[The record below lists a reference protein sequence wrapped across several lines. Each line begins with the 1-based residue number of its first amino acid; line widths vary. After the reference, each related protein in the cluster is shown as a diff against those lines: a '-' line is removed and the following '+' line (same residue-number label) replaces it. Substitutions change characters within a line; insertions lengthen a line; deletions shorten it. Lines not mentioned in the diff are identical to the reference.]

1 VQLASKIR
9 VGPPAEAGGPVI
21 AATGLTKRYG
31 EVTAVRDVSLR
42 ISPGEI
48 YGLLGLNGAGK
59 TTMIRMLLGM
69 VRPSAGGVE
78 LFGTR
83 VRPGRLPLW
92 GRVGYLVETPA
103 AYPELTVR
111 ENLRIAYRLRRL
123 ERPAA
128 VPEVIERLGLGPYA
142 DRRAGT
148 LSLGNA
154 QRLGLAKA
162 LIHAPDLL
170 ILDEPGNGLDPAG
183 VVEIR
188 NLLRGL
194 ARDHQVTILWS
205 SHLLAEVSR
214 LATRIGIIH
223 DGRLIEELDAAEL
236 ARRERLRL
244 VVTAR
249 DLAGARAALRA
260 AGFEPG
266 SFDSGGFDSGGFDSG
281 GFDPGGNATAGD
293 GSGSPVGS
301 LVLTDEVAVRR
312 PDEVATVLVAAGC
325 PPTGLTVTHD
335 DLESHFLRLV
345 GAAGS
350 GGDGG

>member
-1 VQLASKIR
+1 MQLASKAHINPPT
-9 VGPPAEAGGPVI
+9 GPAGPVI
-21 AATGLTKRYG
+21 DAVGLTKRYG
-31 EVTAVRDVSLR
+31 DVTAVRDVSLR
-42 ISPGEI
+42 VRPGEI

-69 VRPSAGGVE
+69 VRPSAGRVE
-78 LFGTR
+78 LFGNQ
-83 VRPGRLPLW
+83 VRPGRLPIW

-111 ENLRIAYRLRRL
+111 ENLEIVYRLRRL
-123 ERPAA
+123 ARPTA
-128 VPEVIERLGLGPYA
+128 VPEVIERLALGPYA

-170 ILDEPGNGLDPAG
+170 ILDEPANGLDPAG

-194 ARDHQVTILWS
+194 ARDRNVTIFWS
-205 SHLLAEVSR
+205 SHILAEVAR

-223 DGRLIEELDAAEL
+223 NGQLIEELDAVEL
-236 ARRERLRL
+236 ARRERPRL

-249 DLAGARAALRA
+249 DLAGARTALRA
-260 AGFEPG
+260 AGF
-266 SFDSGGFDSGGFDSG
+266 
-281 GFDPGGNATAGD
+281 DPGGAAAAAD
-293 GSGSPVGS
+293 GPDGA
-301 LVLTDEVAVRR
+301 LVLTGEAALRR
-312 PDEVATVLVAAGC
+312 PDDVATVLVAAGC

-345 GAAGS
+345 GAGTG
-350 GGDGG
+350 GGDE

>member
-1 VQLASKIR
+1 MQLAGKAG
-9 VGPPAEAGGPVI
+9 VGPPAGIAGQVI
-21 AATGLTKRYG
+21 TAGGLTKRYG
-31 EVTAVRDVSLR
+31 EVIAVRDVSLR

-69 VRPSAGGVE
+69 VHPSAGGVE
-78 LFGTR
+78 LFGVG
-83 VRPGRLPLW
+83 VRPGRLPIW
-92 GRVGYLVETPA
+92 GRVGYLVETPV

-111 ENLRIAYRLRRL
+111 ENLQIVCRLRRL
-123 ERPAA
+123 DRPDA
-128 VPEVIERLGLGPYA
+128 VAEVIERLALGPYA

-170 ILDEPGNGLDPAG
+170 ILDEPANGLDPAG

-194 ARDHQVTILWS
+194 AQDRKVTIFWS
-205 SHLLAEVSR
+205 SHILAEVAR

-223 DGRLIEELDAAEL
+223 EGRLIEELDAAEL
-236 ARRERLRL
+236 ARRERPRL

-249 DLAGARAALRA
+249 DLIGARAALRA
-260 AGFEPG
+260 AGFDP
-266 SFDSGGFDSGGFDSG
+266 SG
-281 GFDPGGNATAGD
+281 PAARD
-293 GSGSPVGS
+293 GAVGHGPVGHGPVGGRS
-301 LVLTDEVAVRR
+301 APDGALILTDEAALRR
-312 PDEVATVLVAAGC
+312 PDDVACVLVAAGC
-325 PPTGLTVTHD
+325 PPTGLTVAHD

-345 GAAGS
+345 GAGAGVRAGT
-350 GGDGG
+350 GGDGA

>member
-1 VQLASKIR
+1 MQSPSKCR
-9 VGPPAEAGGPVI
+9 VESPAGTPRPVI
-21 AATGLTKRYG
+21 AAGGLTKWYG
-31 EVTAVRDVSLR
+31 DVSAVRDVSLR
-42 ISPGEI
+42 VSAGEI

-69 VRPSAGGVE
+69 VRPTAGGVD

-83 VRPGRLPLW
+83 VRPGRLPIW

-111 ENLRIAYRLRRL
+111 ENLEIVYRLRRL
-123 ERPAA
+123 TRPAD
-128 VPEVIERLGLGPYA
+128 VPDVIERLGLGRYA
-142 DRRAGT
+142 ERRAGT

-194 ARDHQVTILWS
+194 ARDRNVTILWS

-223 DGRLIEELDAAEL
+223 EGRLVEELDAVEM
-236 ARRERLRL
+236 ARRERPRL
-244 VVTAR
+244 VVTVR
-249 DLAGARAALRA
+249 DQAGARAALRA
-260 AGFEPG
+260 AGFDPDGAAAAGEG
-266 SFDSGGFDSGGFDSG
+266 SSGPDD
-281 GFDPGGNATAGD
+281 A
-293 GSGSPVGS
+293 
-301 LVLTDEVAVRR
+301 LVLTDEAALRR
-312 PDEVATVLVAAGC
+312 PDDVATALVAAGH
-325 PPTGLTVTHD
+325 PPTGLTMTHD

-345 GAAGS
+345 RAGTGAGTC
-350 GGDGG
+350 GDHG

>member
-1 VQLASKIR
+1 MQLASNHR
-9 VGPPAEAGGPVI
+9 NGLQAGLTGLVI
-21 AATGLTKRYG
+21 AAAGLTKRYG
-31 EVTAVRDVSLR
+31 EVAAVQDVSLR
-42 ISPGEI
+42 IPPGEI

-69 VRPSAGGVE
+69 VRPTTGAVD

-83 VRPGRLPLW
+83 VRPGRLPVW
-92 GRVGYLVETPA
+92 SRVGYLVEAPA

-111 ENLRIAYRLRRL
+111 ENLEIAHRLRRVA
-123 ERPAA
+123 RPAA
-128 VPEVIERLGLGPYA
+128 VGEVIERLGLGPYA
-142 DRRAGT
+142 KRHAGT

-188 NLLRGL
+188 NLLRDL
-194 ARDHQVTILWS
+194 ARDRNVTIFWS
-205 SHLLAEVSR
+205 SHILAEVSR

-223 DGRLIEELDAAEL
+223 RGRLIEELDAAEL
-236 ARRERLRL
+236 ARRERPRL

-249 DLAGARAALRA
+249 DPVGARAALRA
-260 AGFEPG
+260 AGFHPDAATTGDQPG
-266 SFDSGGFDSGGFDSG
+266 PAAGAGSSG
-281 GFDPGGNATAGD
+281 A
-293 GSGSPVGS
+293 
-301 LVLTDEVAVRR
+301 LVLSDEAALRR
-312 PDEVATVLVAAGC
+312 PDDVATVLVAAGC

-335 DLESHFLRLV
+335 DLESYFLRLI
-345 GAAGS
+345 GAGA
-350 GGDGG
+350 GGDDG

>member
-1 VQLASKIR
+1 
-9 VGPPAEAGGPVI
+9 
-21 AATGLTKRYG
+21 
-31 EVTAVRDVSLR
+31 VSLR
-42 ISPGEI
+42 VPPGEI

-69 VRPSAGGVE
+69 VRPTAGSVD

-83 VRPGRLPLW
+83 VRPGRLPIW
-92 GRVGYLVETPA
+92 ARVGYLVETPA

-111 ENLRIAYRLRRL
+111 ENLEIVYRLRRIT
-123 ERPAA
+123 RPAA
-128 VPEVIERLGLGPYA
+128 VGEVIDRLALGPYA
-142 DRRAGT
+142 KRRAAT

-188 NLLRGL
+188 NLLREL
-194 ARDHQVTILWS
+194 ARDRHVTIFWS
-205 SHLLAEVSR
+205 SHILAEVSR

-223 DGRLIEELDAAEL
+223 NGRLIEELDAAEM
-236 ARRERLRL
+236 ARRESRRL

-260 AGFEPG
+260 AGYEPG
-266 SFDSGGFDSGGFDSG
+266 DGAA
-281 GFDPGGNATAGD
+281 PGD
-293 GSGSPVGS
+293 GSVGPAS
-301 LVLTDEVAVRR
+301 ALVLTDEAALRR

-325 PPTGLTVTHD
+325 PPTLMTVTHD

-345 GAAGS
+345 GAAT
-350 GGDGG
+350 GGNDG

>member
-1 VQLASKIR
+1 MQLASNTQ
-9 VGPPAEAGGPVI
+9 VL
-21 AATGLTKRYG
+21 AADGLTKRYG
-31 EVTAVRDVSLR
+31 DVTAVRDVSLR
-42 ISPGEI
+42 VAPGEI

-59 TTMIRMLLGM
+59 TTLIRMLLGM
-69 VRPSAGGVE
+69 VRPSAGSVE

-83 VRPGRLPLW
+83 VRPGRLPIW

-111 ENLRIAYRLRRL
+111 ENLEIACRLRRL
-123 ERPAA
+123 ARPAA
-128 VPEVIERLGLGPYA
+128 VPEVIERLALGPSA

-170 ILDEPGNGLDPAG
+170 ILDEPANGLDPAG

-194 ARDHQVTILWS
+194 ARDQHVTIFWS
-205 SHLLAEVSR
+205 SHILAEVSR

-236 ARRERLRL
+236 AQRERPRL

-249 DLAGARAALRA
+249 DLAGARAALCA
-260 AGFEPG
+260 AGFHPNG
-266 SFDSGGFDSGGFDSG
+266 
-281 GFDPGGNATAGD
+281 AGD
-293 GSGSPVGS
+293 G
-301 LVLTDEVAVRR
+301 LVLTEQAALTR
-312 PDEVATVLVAAGC
+312 PDDVATALVTAGH

-345 GAAGS
+345 GAAT
-350 GGDGG
+350 GGDDG

>member
-1 VQLASKIR
+1 MQLSSKVR
-9 VGPPAEAGGPVI
+9 VEPPAGVAGQVI
-21 AATGLTKRYG
+21 AAVGLTKRYG
-31 EVTAVRDVSLR
+31 DVTAVRDVSLR
-42 ISPGEI
+42 VPPGEI

-83 VRPGRLPLW
+83 VRPGRLPIW

-111 ENLRIAYRLRRL
+111 ENLEIVYRLRRL
-123 ERPAA
+123 ARPAA
-128 VPEVIERLGLGPYA
+128 VPEVIERLALGPYA

-170 ILDEPGNGLDPAG
+170 ILDEPANGLDPAG

-194 ARDHQVTILWS
+194 ARDRNVTIFWS
-205 SHLLAEVSR
+205 SHILAEVSR

-223 DGRLIEELDAAEL
+223 NGRLIEELDAAEL
-236 ARRERLRL
+236 ARRERPRL

-249 DLAGARAALRA
+249 DPAGARVALRA
-260 AGFEPG
+260 AGF
-266 SFDSGGFDSGGFDSG
+266 
-281 GFDPGGNATAGD
+281 DPGGAAATGPGAAGGD
-293 GSGSPVGS
+293 GWGGPDGA
-301 LVLTDEVAVRR
+301 LVLTEEAALRR
-312 PDEVATVLVAAGC
+312 PDDVATVLVAAGY
-325 PPTGLTVTHD
+325 PPTSLTVTHD

-345 GAAGS
+345 GAGT
-350 GGDGG
+350 GGDDG

>member
-1 VQLASKIR
+1 MQLASNSQTEA
-9 VGPPAEAGGPVI
+9 PAGLAGPVL
-21 AATGLTKRYG
+21 AASRLTKRYG

-42 ISPGEI
+42 VSAGEI

-59 TTMIRMLLGM
+59 TTLIRMLLGM
-69 VRPSAGGVE
+69 VRPSAGGIE
-78 LFGTR
+78 LFGAR
-83 VRPGRLPLW
+83 VGPGRSPIW
-92 GRVGYLVETPA
+92 GRVGYLVETPS

-111 ENLRIAYRLRRL
+111 ENLQIAYRLRRL
-123 ERPAA
+123 DRPAA
-128 VPEVIERLGLGPYA
+128 IGEVIEQLALGP

-162 LIHAPDLL
+162 LIYAPDLL

-194 ARDHQVTILWS
+194 ARDRNVTIFWS

-223 DGRLIEELDAAEL
+223 NGRLIEELDAAEL
-236 ARRERLRL
+236 ARRERPRL

-249 DLAGARAALRA
+249 DPAGARAALRA
-260 AGFEPG
+260 AGF
-266 SFDSGGFDSGGFDSG
+266 
-281 GFDPGGNATAGD
+281 DP
-293 GSGSPVGS
+293 
-301 LVLTDEVAVRR
+301 
-312 PDEVATVLVAAGC
+312 
-325 PPTGLTVTHD
+325 HD
-335 DLESHFLRLV
+335 
-345 GAAGS
+345 GAAA
-350 GGDGG
+350 DDRAARTAR